1 MLNIFAATPVCR
13 ASPRV
18 DSAIV
23 HHSTYSHS
31 SSSTTLTGEAVV
43 QTLPWRWNA
52 QGRIFLVGGLG
63 FMFDAWDVSLNG
75 ILIPLLSAE
84 WDLAPADAAWIGTAN
99 LIGMAVGA
107 VVWGTIADRI
117 GRKRAFAWTLL
128 IFSIF
133 TLAGIFT
140 NDLSWFVFF
149 RFLAGVGLGGCVP
162 VDYALVGE
170 FTPAKHRGRVLTAM
184 DGWWPIGAALAGFV
198 SAWLIG
204 TWNDW
209 RLPLAA
215 MILPALLVF
224 AVRLFVPES
233 PMYLIRQGRMAEAR
247 QVIDGLV
254 ERTGASRREYVLE
267 SSLPPAPLT
276 LRSLVEQLRDVW
288 AHSWRITTV
297 AWVMFLAVMTVYYIA
312 LQWMP
317 HFLIEAGFEQSRAF
331 ITSAGMA
338 GVGLLGVV
346 VSTVLVEA
354 TGRRYLLA
362 ISAPVATAL
371 LVGLALV
378 LDTPS
383 AVLPLVL
390 AFGMV
395 VQVAIPVLYTYVS
408 ELYPTELRGSG
419 FGWAST
425 VSRIGA
431 GLGPLLF
438 VAWLEPALGLAGAF
452 AVCLVGVVI
461 AVAVMLRL
469 APDTTRVQLD

>member
-1 MLNIFAATPVCR
+1 M
-13 ASPRV
+13 
-18 DSAIV
+18 
-23 HHSTYSHS
+23 
-31 SSSTTLTGEAVV
+31 V

-254 ERTGASRREYVLE
+254 ERTGAPRREYILE

-276 LRSLVEQLRDVW
+276 LRSLGEQLRDVW

-383 AVLPLVL
+383 AVLPMVL